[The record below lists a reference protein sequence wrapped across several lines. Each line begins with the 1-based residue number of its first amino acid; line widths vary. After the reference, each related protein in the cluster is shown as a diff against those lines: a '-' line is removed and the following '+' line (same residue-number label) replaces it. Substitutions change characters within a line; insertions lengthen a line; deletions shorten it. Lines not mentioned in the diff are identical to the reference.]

1 MADLYRKSSI
11 EKLSNPEQL
20 DKAITITSP
29 MSWLALAGVLLLV
42 IVTLV
47 WAFNGTLPTT
57 VTVNGIVASPA
68 DSGAVYADTAGMIT
82 EIVYETGTK
91 VYAGDTVAKMKNSAG
106 DEMVIVADDAGTV
119 TDILVAEDSR
129 VYAGAEICRYTP
141 EVSNDQLVV
150 CYVPVTVVQ
159 QLKEEMK
166 VLLYPYGVDSQE
178 YGHMEAEIKH
188 IGEYAVSV
196 NNMWYVL
203 GADNMLAE
211 QFLNNGPVVSVTCT
225 IREDSKTKSGF
236 YWSSENGKNL
246 VVANGTCVSAKI
258 VTEECAPITK
268 LIRSVKEK
276 LGD

>member
-29 MSWLALAGVLLLV
+29 MSWLALSGVLFLV
-42 IVTLV
+42 IVTLI
-47 WAFNGTLPTT
+47 WSFNGTLPTT
-57 VTVNGIVASPA
+57 VTVNGMVVSPA
-68 DSGAVYADTAGMIT
+68 DSGAVTASAAGTIT
-82 EIVYETGTK
+82 EIVCETGTK
-91 VYAGDTVAKMKNSAG
+91 VYACDTVAKMKNSAG
-106 DEMVIVADDAGTV
+106 DEMAIIATESGTV
-119 TDILVAEDSR
+119 TDILVSEGSK

-141 EVSNDQLVV
+141 EVGNDQIVV

-203 GADNMLAE
+203 GADNMIAE
-211 QFLNNGPVVSVTCT
+211 QFVANGPVVAVSC
-225 IREDSKTKSGF
+225 IIKEDTKTKSGF

-246 VVANGTCVSAKI
+246 VVANGTYVSAKI